1 MGRKI
6 AVIGTGAV
14 GAYTGGHLVRT
25 GQDVTFLDPWPPH
38 VEYMKARGIE
48 LFGVTEAERFTVP
61 VRALHLS
68 ELESLS
74 REAPFD
80 IVFVCTKSY
89 DTAWATTM
97 IAPFLAPDGFVVSLQ
112 NCINEETI
120 AGIVGWGRTTGCIAS
135 VISVELFEPGHV
147 RRAVPLG
154 GERHTVF
161 RVGEPHGRPTARVA
175 EVAEMLRAADSA
187 KVTTNLWGER
197 WSKLTANCMR
207 NAVSAATGL
216 TSREGD
222 LRDDCRRL
230 AIRLAAESAAV
241 GRALGYDLEVIY
253 GFEPDRLV
261 EAGAGSNEALDSLES
276 ELLDR
281 ARNAKGGGAGH
292 RPSMG
297 QDVVKGRRTEIDWLN
312 GYVVR
317 RGAEIG
323 MDAPANAA
331 ITEVVKRVERREVE
345 PHPDLVRGIRP
356 PPGTGSGRRTV
367 GPARGRT

>member
-6 AVIGTGAV
+6 AVVGTGAV
-14 GAYTGGHLVRT
+14 GAYTGGHLART
-25 GQDVTFLDPWPPH
+25 GQDVTFLDPWPEH
-38 VEYMKARGIE
+38 VEYMKAHGIE
-48 LFGVTEAERFTVP
+48 IFGVTEAERFTVP

-74 REAPFD
+74 REVPFD

-89 DTAWATTM
+89 DTAWSTTM
-97 IAPFLAPDGFVVSLQ
+97 IAPFLAPDGFAVSLQ

-120 AGIVGWGRTTGCIAS
+120 AGVVGWGRTVGCIAS

-161 RVGEPHGRPTARVA
+161 RIGEPHGRPTARVA

-187 KVTTNLWGER
+187 KVTANLWGER

-207 NAVSAATGL
+207 NALSAATGL

-241 GRALGYDLEVIY
+241 GRSLGYDPRDHL
-253 GFEPDRLV
+253 RL
-261 EAGAGSNEALDSLES
+261 
-276 ELLDR
+276 R
-281 ARNAKGGGAGH
+281 ARPAGGG
-292 RPSMG
+292 
-297 QDVVKGRRTEIDWLN
+297 GRRQQ
-312 GYVVR
+312 R
-317 RGAEIG
+317 
-323 MDAPANAA
+323 
-331 ITEVVKRVERREVE
+331 
-345 PHPDLVRGIRP
+345 
-356 PPGTGSGRRTV
+356 GSGRPRVRAPRTRPQREGRRHGAPALDGAGRGE
-367 GPARGRT
+367 GPAHRDRLAERLRGAAGGPRSGWTRPRTRRSRRW

>member
-1 MGRKI
+1 MSRRKKKI
-6 AVIGTGAV
+6 AVVGAGAV
-14 GAYTGGHLVRT
+14 GAYTGGRLART
-25 GQDVTFLDPWPPH
+25 GQDVTFLDPWPEH

-48 LFGVTEAERFTVP
+48 IFGVTEAERCTVAP

-68 ELESLS
+68 ELESLA

-80 IVFVCTKSY
+80 VVFVCSKSY
-89 DTAWATTM
+89 DTAWSTTM

-120 AGIVGWGRTTGCIAS
+120 AGIVGWGRTVGCIAS
-135 VISVELFEPGHV
+135 VISVELFAPGHV

-175 EVAEMLRAADSA
+175 EVADMLRAADSA

-230 AIRLAAESAAV
+230 AVRLAAESAAV
-241 GRALGYDLEVIY
+241 GRALGFDLEVIY

-261 EAGAGSNEALDSLES
+261 AAAGGNNEALDTLES

-297 QDVVKGRRTEIDWLN
+297 QDVMKGRRTEIDWLN
-312 GYVVR
+312 GFVVR
-317 RGAEIG
+317 RAAEAG
-323 MDAPANAA
+323 MEAPANAA

-345 PHPDLVRGIRP
+345 PHPDLVRGI
-356 PPGTGSGRRTV
+356 
-367 GPARGRT
+367 

>member
-6 AVIGTGAV
+6 AVVGTGAV

-25 GQDVTFLDPWPPH
+25 GRDVTFLDPWPEH
-38 VEYMKARGIE
+38 VEYMKANGIE

-89 DTAWATTM
+89 DTAWSATM

-120 AGIVGWGRTTGCIAS
+120 AGVVGWGRTVGCIAS
-135 VISVELFEPGHV
+135 VISVELFAPGHV

-161 RVGEPHGRPTARVA
+161 RIGEPHGRPTARVA
-175 EVAEMLRAADSA
+175 EVADMLRAADSA

-197 WSKLTANCMR
+197 WSKLCVNSMA
-207 NAVSAATGL
+207 NAVAGATGL
-216 TSREGD
+216 KSAELREVEASR
-222 LRDDCRRL
+222 RVS
-230 AIRLAAESAAV
+230 IRIAAEVVTV
-241 GRALGYDLEVIY
+241 GTAHGVSIEPITGVRAELYPRALVDGAVMEEIEGVLVSGAREVGI
-253 GFEPDRLV
+253 G
-261 EAGAGSNEALDSLES
+261 
-276 ELLDR
+276 
-281 ARNAKGGGAGH
+281 
-292 RPSMG
+292 RPSLA
-297 QDVVKGRRTEIDWLN
+297 QDLMKGRRIEVDHLN
-312 GYVVR
+312 GYVSR
-317 RGAEIG
+317 MGAEVGI
-323 MDAPANAA
+323 ATPANDA
-331 ITEVVKRVERREVE
+331 IRSLANRVESGELSPSVENLTEV
-345 PHPDLVRGIRP
+345 P
-356 PPGTGSGRRTV
+356 
-367 GPARGRT
+367 

>member
-1 MGRKI
+1 MGKKI
-6 AVIGTGAV
+6 AVVGTGAV

-25 GQDVTFLDPWPPH
+25 GQDVTFLDPWPEH

-48 LFGVTEAERFTVP
+48 LFGVTTEAERFTVP
-61 VRALHLS
+61 VSERLHLS

-80 IVFVCTKSY
+80 IAFVCTKSY
-89 DTAWATTM
+89 DTAWSTTM

-120 AGIVGWGRTTGCIAS
+120 AGIVGWGRTVGCIAS

-161 RVGEPHGRPTARVA
+161 RIGEPHGRAD
-175 EVAEMLRAADSA
+175 RA
-187 KVTTNLWGER
+187 GR
-197 WSKLTANCMR
+197 
-207 NAVSAATGL
+207 GGG
-216 TSREGD
+216 GD
-222 LRDDCRRL
+222 APGGGQRQGHHQP
-230 AIRLAAESAAV
+230 V
-241 GRALGYDLEVIY
+241 GRALVQAHRELHAERGLRRDRAHEPGGGPPGRQRAASRSGSRRSRRRSGGPSATTSRSSTASSPDL
-253 GFEPDRLV
+253 LV
-261 EAGAGSNEALDSLES
+261 AAAGGSNEALDTLES
-276 ELLDR
+276 DLLER

-312 GYVVR
+312 GFVVR

-345 PHPDLVRGIRP
+345 PHPDLVSGI
-356 PPGTGSGRRTV
+356 
-367 GPARGRT
+367 